1 MAAKQLVFSED
12 ARRRLQQG
20 IDVVANAV
28 GTTLGPKGRNVAI
41 DRKFGS
47 PTITHDGVTVAKE
60 IELEDPFANMGAQLL
75 KEAATKTNDIAG
87 DGTTTSTV
95 LAHAIVSEG
104 LKNLAAGANPM
115 RLKLGI
121 SRGVET
127 VVAALRKMSQK
138 IDTKEEI
145 ASVATNSAA
154 DPEIGKLIADVMDK
168 VGKDGVITVEES
180 KSMQFE
186 TEYVE
191 GMQFDRGYISAYFIT
206 DSEHMEAVIPEP
218 YILIYDKKISA
229 AQDIVP
235 VLEKLVQ
242 IGKRDLVI
250 IAEDIDGEALATLVL
265 NKLRGMLNVLA
276 VKAPGFGDRRK
287 AMMQDIATLTGG
299 QLISE
304 ETGRKLETTTL
315 QDLGKAEK
323 VVSDKDNTTIV
334 GGKGDTAQIKGRIE
348 QIRVEIDKSTSD
360 YDKEKL
366 QERLAKLSGGV
377 AIIRVGA
384 ATETE
389 LKEKKHRVEDA
400 LSATR
405 AAIEEGIVPGGEIVF
420 INAVAALDK
429 VKMDGEDETIGV
441 AIVRKALEAPIRRLA
456 ENAGQD
462 GAVIIE
468 NVRRLAKEQNNK
480 HLGYNVITEEY
491 GDMLK
496 AGVIDPLKVVRGAL
510 ENAASIAAMILTTE
524 CLVTD
529 VPEKEKPGPAMP
541 SRRWN
546 GLLNQ
551 LCLRQGHGDAVP
563 LFHLIGIILNNGQTS
578 KPSHPRFLEP
588 LPDFGPQR
596 LWGTRR
602 CESDTRHPYI
612 PRPPQ
617 HRLPHQSRWQFPS
630 MAKASPFRN
639 SSRNWHAIS
648 RPKPLWATPP
658 VWKQPRKPSAMN
670 LLIFFSWHRLR
681 LPKGILWMMPLY
693 RAALIVW
700 QPKRGVPLRWQ
711 PGKPPT
717 GIQMQPSGRICG
729 ARWLLHICATRSRL
743 PSLVPPNRFT

>member
-28 GTTLGPKGRNVAI
+28 GTTLGPKGRNVAL

-95 LAHAIVSEG
+95 LAHAIVTEG

-127 VVAALRKMSQK
+127 VVASLRKMARK

-191 GMQFDRGYISAYFIT
+191 GMQFDRGYMSAYFIT
-206 DSEHMEAVIPEP
+206 DSEHMESVIAEP

-323 VVSDKDNTTIV
+323 VVADKDNTTIV
-334 GGKGDTAQIKGRIE
+334 GGKGDKAQIKGRIE

-420 INAVAALDK
+420 INAVAGLDK

-468 NVRRLAKEQNNK
+468 NVRRLAKEQGNK
-480 HLGYNVITEEY
+480 NLGYNVITEEY
-491 GDMLK
+491 VDMLQ

-529 VPEKEKPGPAMP
+529 VPEKEK
-541 SRRWN
+541 
-546 GLLNQ
+546 
-551 LCLRQGHGDAVP
+551 
-563 LFHLIGIILNNGQTS
+563 
-578 KPSHPRFLEP
+578 
-588 LPDFGPQR
+588 
-596 LWGTRR
+596 
-602 CESDTRHPYI
+602 
-612 PRPPQ
+612 
-617 HRLPHQSRWQFPS
+617 
-630 MAKASPFRN
+630 
-639 SSRNWHAIS
+639 
-648 RPKPLWATPP
+648 
-658 VWKQPRKPSAMN
+658 SA
-670 LLIFFSWHRLR
+670 
-681 LPKGILWMMPLY
+681 PMMP
-693 RAALIVW
+693 
-700 QPKRGVPLRWQ
+700 
-711 PGKPPT
+711 PG
-717 GIQMQPSGRICG
+717 GGMDY
-729 ARWLLHICATRSRL
+729 
-743 PSLVPPNRFT
+743 

>member
-12 ARRRLQQG
+12 ARRRLKNG
-20 IDVVANAV
+20 IDIVANAV
-28 GTTLGPKGRNVAI
+28 ATTLGPKGRNVAL

-60 IELEDPFANMGAQLL
+60 IELEDPFENMGAQLL

-95 LAHAIVSEG
+95 LAHAIVTEG
-104 LKNLAAGANPM
+104 LKNLAAGSNPM

-121 SRGVET
+121 EQAT
-127 VVAALRKMSQK
+127 DAIVANLRKMAQK
-138 IDTKEEI
+138 IETKEEI

-154 DPEIGKLIADVMDK
+154 DKEIGNLIADVMDK

-206 DSEHMEAVIPEP
+206 DTEHMEAVIPEP

-242 IGKRDLVI
+242 LGKRELVI

-276 VKAPGFGDRRK
+276 IKAPGFGDRRK

-299 QLISE
+299 QVISE

-315 QDLGKAEK
+315 QDLGRAEK
-323 VVSDKDNTTIV
+323 VVADKDNTTLV
-334 GGKGDTAQIKGRIE
+334 GGKGDTKEIKGRID

-405 AAIEEGIVPGGEIVF
+405 AAIEEGIVPGGEITY
-420 INAVAALDK
+420 INAVSALDK
-429 VKMDGEDETIGV
+429 VKLTGEDEAIGV
-441 AIVRKALEAPIRRLA
+441 SIVRRAMEAPIRKLA

-468 NVRRLAKEQNNK
+468 TVRRLAKEQGNK
-480 HLGYNVITEEY
+480 NLGYNVVSGEY
-491 GDMLK
+491 VDMLK
-496 AGVIDPLKVVRGAL
+496 AGIIDPLKVVRGAL

-524 CLVTD
+524 CLITD
-529 VPEKEKPGPAMP
+529 IPEKEKQAPMPPGGGM
-541 SRRWN
+541 
-546 GLLNQ
+546 
-551 LCLRQGHGDAVP
+551 D
-563 LFHLIGIILNNGQTS
+563 
-578 KPSHPRFLEP
+578 
-588 LPDFGPQR
+588 
-596 LWGTRR
+596 
-602 CESDTRHPYI
+602 Y
-612 PRPPQ
+612 
-617 HRLPHQSRWQFPS
+617 
-630 MAKASPFRN
+630 
-639 SSRNWHAIS
+639 
-648 RPKPLWATPP
+648 
-658 VWKQPRKPSAMN
+658 
-670 LLIFFSWHRLR
+670 
-681 LPKGILWMMPLY
+681 
-693 RAALIVW
+693 
-700 QPKRGVPLRWQ
+700 
-711 PGKPPT
+711 
-717 GIQMQPSGRICG
+717 
-729 ARWLLHICATRSRL
+729 
-743 PSLVPPNRFT
+743 